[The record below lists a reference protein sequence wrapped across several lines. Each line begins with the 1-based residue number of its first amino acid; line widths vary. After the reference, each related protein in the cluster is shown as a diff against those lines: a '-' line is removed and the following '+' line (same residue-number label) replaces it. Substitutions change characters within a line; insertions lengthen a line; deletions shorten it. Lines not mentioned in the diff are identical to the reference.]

1 MDIQLLVCR
10 MKIKQYRNEIKH
22 YRNGEGEESLI
33 IITYALSVL
42 WNFTAEPKNLDM
54 PFLTVFEVL
63 LVVGFPFGAEGERET
78 TKTMAHNDRSHLIK

>member
-10 MKIKQYRNEIKH
+10 MKIKQYRNE
-22 YRNGEGEESLI
+22 NETVSEWGEGPGEESLI
-33 IITYALSVL
+33 NITYALSVL

-63 LVVGFPFGAEGERET
+63 LVVGFPFGAEGERNH
-78 TKTMAHNDRSHLIK
+78 KNNGSQ